1 MTNESVWIV
10 DDDSS
15 IRWVLQKALQTADI
29 SCLSFENPEDL
40 KDYEKSANHASEAIY
55 SNNKNYF
62 AYNIRSLCFK
72 NLTGAF
78 TEYPVVAPVIRI
90 LESI

>member
-15 IRWVLQKALQTADI
+15 IRWVLQKALQAADI

-40 KDYEKSANHASEAIY
+40 LLQLQS
-55 SNNKNYF
+55 
-62 AYNIRSLCFK
+62 
-72 NLTGAF
+72 GQ
-78 TEYPVVAPVIRI
+78 
-90 LESI
+90 